1 MDAKKIIELRK
12 QAEKAVADMQ
22 DGDYKLKAFEV
33 ILNHLLSPGISES
46 TSDSSVV
53 PQVRSKQPRK
63 NDSEAESTAGRILV
77 LKDED
82 YLKSPKSIGQIRDE
96 LQAHG
101 WHYPV
106 TTLSGELIKLVQKRQ
121 LRRHKEKVGRKTVWL
136 YTNP

>member
-22 DGDYKLKAFEV
+22 DGEFKLKAFEV
-33 ILNHLLSPGISES
+33 ILNHLLSPGKPES
-46 TSDSSVV
+46 TSDSPAVPKTGAKRQRSVD
-53 PQVRSKQPRK
+53 K
-63 NDSEAESTAGRILV
+63 DAESAAGRILV
-77 LKDED
+77 LKDEGFMS
-82 YLKSPKSIGQIRDE
+82 SPKSISEIRAE

-106 TTLSGELIKLVQKRQ
+106 TTLSGELIKLVQKRK
-121 LRRHKEKVGRKTVWL
+121 LRRQKGKIGKKNIWL